1 MDSVLVFGHKNPDTD
16 SICSAIAYAE
26 LKNKLGLKSQ
36 AVRLG
41 SLNSETEFVL
51 NHFNL
56 EAHELIDTVRPKI
69 SDLTQL
75 EREVIFANDSLKSA
89 LDLMIKE
96 NFSSLPVVDEERR
109 LIGMIHVSDIANTY
123 LEMDHEKLFN
133 NYSSLYKN
141 LKEILK
147 GEIVSGDYPEGTIT
161 GTLRAASEMDSVKE
175 GDIVVTTTLVEG
187 AVEKAIEAGA
197 RLVILCANEG
207 DVIPPRENTK
217 CAIMRVEKTLFKTF
231 RLITQSVSISS
242 IMGHDKK
249 FYQFKAEDFLHE
261 IKDIMKE
268 ADQTNFP
275 VVDKD
280 GKIYGTIRSKNLINF
295 TRKKVVLVDHNE
307 KSQSVDGIDDARIL
321 EVVDH
326 HKFGNFETNEPLLI
340 RAETVGCSSTIIF
353 NLYKESGLTPSRE
366 VAGIMLSAILSDTLL
381 FKSPTCTEKD
391 INAAKELA
399 EFLGI
404 DYEKYG
410 MEMLIAGTSLGN
422 ITPMEIINMDM
433 KEFKM
438 SGLSVA
444 VAQVNTVDVKGTL
457 QKQNELEDVMKQMIS
472 ENGYDAFILAITDI
486 INSGSQVIAL
496 GSSASLV
503 EKGFNVTLKNNSA
516 WLDGVVS
523 RKKQLVPFLM
533 AASQSL

>member
-1 MDSVLVFGHKNPDTD
+1 MDSVLVLGHKNPDTD

-26 LKNKLGLKSQ
+26 LKNKLGQQSK

-41 SLNSETEFVL
+41 ALSKETEYVL

-56 EAHELIDTVRPKI
+56 EAPELINTVRPQI
-69 SDLTQL
+69 SDLTHL
-75 EREVIFANDSLKSA
+75 EKEVIYINDSLKSA

-109 LIGMIHVSDIANTY
+109 LVGMIHVSDIANTY
-123 LEMDHEKLFN
+123 LEMDHAKLFN
-133 NYSSLYKN
+133 NYSTLYKN
-141 LKEILK
+141 LKSILK
-147 GEIVSGDYPEGTIT
+147 GEIICGEYPT
-161 GTLRAASEMDSVKE
+161 GIIKGRLKAASEMDSVKE
-175 GDIVVTTTLVEG
+175 GDIVVTTTLVEN
-187 AVEKAIEAGA
+187 AVENAIAAGA
-197 RLVILCANEG
+197 GLVILCVNEG
-207 DVIPPRENTK
+207 DETPKPMNTK
-217 CAIMRVEKTLFKTF
+217 TPVMKVEKGLFKTF

-242 IMGHDKK
+242 IMSHSKK
-249 FYQFKAEDFLHE
+249 FYQFKEEDFLHE
-261 IKDIMKE
+261 IKDMMKE

-275 VVDKD
+275 VVDRE

-295 TRKKVVLVDHNE
+295 TRKKVILVDHNE
-307 KSQSVDGIDDARIL
+307 KSQSVDGIDDAKIL

-340 RAETVGCSSTIIF
+340 RADTVGCSSTIIF
-353 NLYKESGLTPSRE
+353 NLYKEEGISPSRE

-391 INAAKELA
+391 IKAAKELA
-399 EFLGI
+399 EILGF

-410 MEMLIAGTSLGN
+410 MDMLIAGTSLGDKS
-422 ITPMEIINMDM
+422 PMEIITMDM

-457 QKQNELEDVMKQMIS
+457 GKKEELESVMSQMIS

-486 INSGSQVIAL
+486 INAGSQVIAL
-496 GSSASLV
+496 GQWASLV
-503 EKGFNVTLKNNSA
+503 ESGFNTTLENNSA
-516 WLDGVVS
+516 WLEGVVS

-533 AASQSL
+533 AASQSI

>member
-26 LKNKLGLKSQ
+26 LKNKLGQKSQ

-41 SLNSETEFVL
+41 ALSKETEFVL
-51 NHFNL
+51 NHFSL
-56 EAHELIDTVRPKI
+56 EAPELIDTVRPQI
-69 SDLTQL
+69 SDLTHL
-75 EREVIFANDSLKSA
+75 EKEVIYVNDSLKSA

-96 NFSSLPVVDEERR
+96 NFSSLPVVNEERR
-109 LIGMIHVSDIANTY
+109 LVGMIHVSDIANTY
-123 LEMDHEKLFN
+123 LELDHSDLFD
-133 NYSSLYKN
+133 NYTTLYEN
-141 LKEILK
+141 LKDILK
-147 GEIVSGDYPEGTIT
+147 GEIVSGNYPSGIIT
-161 GTLRAASEMDSVKE
+161 GKLKAASEIDSVTD
-175 GDIVVTTTLVEG
+175 GDIVVTTTLIEG
-187 AVEKAIEAGA
+187 AVERYIAAGA
-197 RLVILCANEG
+197 RVIIICANEN
-207 DVIPPRENTK
+207 DVISPRKDVN
-217 CAIMRVEKTLFKTF
+217 CAIMRVNKSLFKTF

-242 IMGHDKK
+242 IMPHNKK
-249 FYQFKAEDFLHE
+249 FYQFKEDDFLHE
-261 IKDIMKE
+261 IKDMMKE

-275 VVDKD
+275 VVDRE

-353 NLYKESGLTPSRE
+353 NLYKEEGISPSRE
-366 VAGIMLSAILSDTLL
+366 SAGIMLSAILSDTLL

-391 INAAKELA
+391 VKAAKELA
-399 EFLGI
+399 EILDF
-404 DYEKYG
+404 DYKKYG
-410 MEMLIAGTSLGN
+410 MDMLIAGTSLGEN
-422 ITPMEIINMDM
+422 SPLEIITMDM

-457 QKQNELEDVMKQMIS
+457 DKQEDLENEMKQMIS

-486 INSGSQVIAL
+486 INAGSQVIAL
-496 GSSASLV
+496 GHWASLV
-503 EKGFNVTLKNNSA
+503 ENGFNTKLENNSA
-516 WLDGVVS
+516 WLEGVVS

-533 AASQSL
+533 AASQSI

>member
-1 MDSVLVFGHKNPDTD
+1 MDSVLVLGHKNPDTD

-26 LKNKLGLKSQ
+26 LKNKLGQQSK

-41 SLNSETEFVL
+41 QLSRETEFVL

-56 EAHELIDTVRPKI
+56 EAPELINTVRPQI
-69 SDLTQL
+69 SDLTHL
-75 EREVIFANDSLKSA
+75 EKEVIYVDDSLKSA

-109 LIGMIHVSDIANTY
+109 LVGMIHVSDIANTY
-123 LEMDHEKLFN
+123 LEMDHTKLFN
-133 NYSSLYKN
+133 NYSTLYKN
-141 LKEILK
+141 LKSMLK
-147 GEIVSGDYPEGTIT
+147 GEIISGEYPT
-161 GTLRAASEMDSVKE
+161 GIIQGSLKAASEMDSVKQ
-175 GDIVVTTTLVEG
+175 GDIVVTTTLVEN
-187 AVEKAIEAGA
+187 AVENAIDAGTG
-197 RLVILCANEG
+197 LVILCVNEG
-207 DVIPPRENTK
+207 DEIPKPTSTK
-217 CAIMRVEKTLFKTF
+217 TPVMKVEKGLFKTF

-242 IMGHDKK
+242 IMSHSKK
-249 FYQFKAEDFLHE
+249 FYQFKEEDFLHE

-275 VVDKD
+275 VVDKE

-295 TRKKVVLVDHNE
+295 TRKKVILVDHNE
-307 KSQSVDGIDDARIL
+307 KSQSVDGIDDAKIL

-326 HKFGNFETNEPLLI
+326 HKFGNFETNEPLQI

-353 NLYKESGLTPSRE
+353 NLYKEAGLSPSKE
-366 VAGIMLSAILSDTLL
+366 VAGVMLSAILSDTLL

-391 INAAKELA
+391 IKAAKELA
-399 EFLGI
+399 EFLGF

-410 MEMLIAGTSLGN
+410 MEMLIAGTSLGDKS
-422 ITPMEIINMDM
+422 PMEIITMDM
-433 KEFKM
+433 KEFRM

-457 QKQNELEDVMKQMIS
+457 NKQKELESVMDKMIS
-472 ENGYDAFILAITDI
+472 EKGYDAFILAITDI
-486 INSGSQVIAL
+486 INAGSQVIAL
-496 GSSASLV
+496 GQWASLV
-503 EKGFNVTLKNNSA
+503 ENGFNTELENNSA
-516 WLDGVVS
+516 WLEGVVS

-533 AASQSL
+533 AASQSI

>member
-1 MDSVLVFGHKNPDTD
+1 MDSVLIFGHKNPDTD

-26 LKNKLGLKSQ
+26 LKNKLGQKSQ

-41 SLNSETEFVL
+41 TLSKETEFVL

-56 EAHELIDTVRPKI
+56 EAPKLIDTVRPQI
-69 SDLTQL
+69 SDLTHL
-75 EREVIFANDSLKSA
+75 EKEVIYVNDSLKSA

-109 LIGMIHVSDIANTY
+109 LVGMIHVSDIANTY
-123 LEMDHEKLFN
+123 LEMDHTKLFN
-133 NYSSLYKN
+133 NYSTLYKN
-141 LKEILK
+141 LKNILK
-147 GEIVSGDYPEGTIT
+147 GEIISGEYPT
-161 GTLRAASEMDSVKE
+161 GLIKGSLKAASEMDSVKE
-175 GDIVVTTTLVEG
+175 GDIVVTTTLVEN
-187 AVEKAIEAGA
+187 AVENAINAGA
-197 RLVILCANEG
+197 GLVILCVNEG
-207 DVIPPRENTK
+207 DVVPLPKSTTTPVMK
-217 CAIMRVEKTLFKTF
+217 VEKGLFKTF

-242 IMGHDKK
+242 IMSHDKK
-249 FYQFKAEDFLHE
+249 FYQFKEDDFLHE
-261 IKDIMKE
+261 IRDMMKE

-275 VVDKD
+275 VVDRE

-307 KSQSVDGIDDARIL
+307 KSQSVDGIDDAKIL

-326 HKFGNFETNEPLLI
+326 HKFGNFETNEPLII

-353 NLYKESGLTPSRE
+353 NLYKEAGISPSRE
-366 VAGIMLSAILSDTLL
+366 SAGIMLSAILSDTLL

-391 INAAKELA
+391 VKAAKELSEIL
-399 EFLGI
+399 EF

-410 MEMLIAGTSLGN
+410 MDMLVAGTSLGEN
-422 ITPMEIINMDM
+422 SPMEIITMDM

-457 QKQNELEDVMKQMIS
+457 AKQEDLEKVMNQMIT

-486 INSGSQVIAL
+486 INAGSQVLAL
-496 GSSASLV
+496 GQWASLV
-503 EKGFNVTLKNNSA
+503 ENGFNTKLENNSA
-516 WLDGVVS
+516 WLEGVVS

-533 AASQSL
+533 AASQSI